1 MIGMSV
7 TYDGKN
13 LTELFNEGQGRTVP
27 VDVTKNVAS
36 NFNNNYQDQGRR
48 RYGQQFLYSTLSVKQ
63 IQVSFTLVGNYDYF
77 NTIAETLGGYL
88 NVDKP
93 KPLIFG
99 DEPNKVWEAIPSG
112 QASLTVD
119 KNTAPITAT
128 VTVTFD
134 VPKSYGENKAQ
145 ALVSSDGETKYG
157 SIKKVS
163 TGHYKATLKNF
174 GTAETYPDIKLKF
187 NSDNGWVGI
196 VKSSSESYE
205 IGNPNEDDTQNVK
218 RSEVLLDYRS
228 AEDVKR
234 GFAAGQKNVGRFN
247 DGIDSEDL
255 NGSLSITDVFDR
267 PNIALTSRGSGSKF
281 LRGSSISWDIPAD
294 SNGERGSLSEYLWW
308 REVFWLGSPNQ
319 YGYIKIS
326 VTDAE
331 GNFLYGAET
340 KKKENGLDCYYNFIV
355 RDDKEGHRIIDTK
368 HFYGTHLE
376 EHNPFNSPRGWSDI
390 TRRDD
395 EISFYWWG
403 SYPKFKI
410 PALKGK
416 KAAKIHVLLAGVG
429 QSPLVTHMYLDEL
442 YFRKDFVS
450 TTEDI
455 PNRFGKGS
463 VLEVDMSKGKTFVD
477 NLPASNE
484 LTYLS
489 EPFSIGTG
497 ETEIDIYTSSWTR
510 TDPTIEVTW
519 KERFV

>member
-93 KPLIFG
+93 KTLIFG

-145 ALVSSDGETKYG
+145 ASVSSDSETKYG

-205 IGNPNEDDTQNVK
+205 IGNPNEVDTRTVEK
-218 RSEVLLDYRS
+218 SEILFDYVS
-228 AEDVKR
+228 NNWITN
-234 GFAAGQKNVGRFN
+234 GFAVGTKNQGRFN
-247 DGIDSEDL
+247 DDSHSL
-255 NGSLSITDVFDR
+255 NGTLAIDNTWGR
-267 PNIALTSRGSGSKF
+267 PHIALANQGGGDKY
-281 LRGSSISWDIPAD
+281 LRGGSLTWEIPAD
-294 SNGERGSLSEYLWW
+294 SNGQKGSLYEYFWW
-308 REVFWLGSPNQ
+308 RQILWLGAANQ
-319 YGYIKIS
+319 FGFIKIS
-326 VTDAE
+326 VTDAN
-331 GNFLYGAET
+331 GVFLYGVET
-340 KKKENGLDCYYNFIV
+340 YKHTNGFDCHYNFLAGDGKGGYKV
-355 RDDKEGHRIIDTK
+355 LDRK
-368 HFYGTHLE
+368 HFYGTHVSTA
-376 EHNPFNSPRGWSDI
+376 NPFNEPQGWSDVQ
-390 TRRDD
+390 RFDD
-395 EISFYWWG
+395 VLQFYWQG
-403 SYPKFKI
+403 SYPKFTVPEI
-410 PALKGK
+410 KGK
-416 KAAKIHVLLAGVG
+416 KSAKIHIGIFG
-429 QSPLVTHMYLDEL
+429 IKDWPLITHLYLDSFV
-442 YFRKDFVS
+442 YRKDYVEKE
-450 TTEDI
+450 EDI
-455 PNRFGKGS
+455 PNRFRKGS
-463 VLEVDMSKGKTFVD
+463 ILEVDMSKGKTYVD
-477 NLPASNE
+477 NLPALNE

-497 ETEIDIYTSSWTR
+497 ETEIDIYTSNWTR
-510 TDPTIEVTW
+510 TDPTIEITW

>member
-7 TYDGKN
+7 IYDGKN
-13 LTELFNEGQGRTVP
+13 LTELFNEGRGRTVP

-112 QASLTVD
+112 QASLAVD

-145 ALVSSDGETKYG
+145 ALVSSDGETKDG

-205 IGNPNEDDTQNVK
+205 IGNPNEANTRTAKQ
-218 RSEVLLDYRS
+218 SEILFDYVS
-228 AEDVKR
+228 NNWITN
-234 GFAAGQKNVGRFN
+234 GFAVGAKNQGRFN
-247 DGIDSEDL
+247 DDSHSL
-255 NGSLSITDVFDR
+255 NGTLAIENNWGR
-267 PNIALTSRGSGSKF
+267 PHIALTNTGGGDKY
-281 LRGSSISWDIPAD
+281 LRGSSLTWEIPAD
-294 SNGERGSLSEYLWW
+294 SNGQKGSLYEYFWW
-308 REVFWLGSPNQ
+308 RQILWLGAANQ
-319 YGYIKIS
+319 FGFIKIS
-326 VTDAE
+326 VTDAN
-331 GNFLYGAET
+331 GVFLYGVET
-340 KKKENGLDCYYNFIV
+340 YKHTNGFDCHYNFLAGDGKGGYKV
-355 RDDKEGHRIIDTK
+355 LGRK
-368 HFYGTHLE
+368 HFYGTHVSTA
-376 EHNPFNSPRGWSDI
+376 NPFNEPQGWSDVQ
-390 TRRDD
+390 RFDD
-395 EISFYWWG
+395 VLQFYWQG
-403 SYPKFKI
+403 SYPKFTVPEI
-410 PALKGK
+410 KGK
-416 KAAKIHVLLAGVG
+416 KSAKIHIGIFG
-429 QSPLVTHMYLDEL
+429 IKDWPLITHLYLDS
-442 YFRKDFVS
+442 FVYAKHHVEKE
-450 TTEDI
+450 EDI
-455 PNRFGKGS
+455 PNRFRKGS
-463 VLEVDMSKGKTFVD
+463 ILEVDMAKGKTYVD
-477 NLPASNE
+477 NLPALNE

-497 ETEIDIYTSSWTR
+497 ETEIDIYTSSWVR
-510 TDPTIEVTW
+510 TDPTIEITW
-519 KERFV
+519 KERYV

>member
-7 TYDGKN
+7 IFDGKN

-63 IQVSFTLVGNYDYF
+63 IQVSFALIGNYDYF

-99 DEPNKVWEAIPSG
+99 DDPNKVWEAIPSG
-112 QASLTVD
+112 QASLAVD

-145 ALVSSDGETKYG
+145 ALVSSDGETKDG

-205 IGNPNEDDTQNVK
+205 IGNPNEANTRTAKQ
-218 RSEVLLDYRS
+218 SEILFDYVS
-228 AEDVKR
+228 NNWITN
-234 GFAAGQKNVGRFN
+234 GFAVGAKNQGRFN
-247 DGIDSEDL
+247 DDSHSL
-255 NGSLSITDVFDR
+255 NGTLAIENNWGR
-267 PNIALTSRGSGSKF
+267 PHIALTNTGGGDKY
-281 LRGSSISWDIPAD
+281 LRGSSLTWEIPAD
-294 SNGERGSLSEYLWW
+294 SNGQKGSLYEYFWW
-308 REVFWLGSPNQ
+308 RQILWLGAANQ
-319 YGYIKIS
+319 FGFIKIS
-326 VTDAE
+326 VTDAN
-331 GNFLYGAET
+331 GVFLYGVET
-340 KKKENGLDCYYNFIV
+340 YKHTNGFDCHYNFLAGDGKGGYKV
-355 RDDKEGHRIIDTK
+355 LDRK
-368 HFYGTHLE
+368 HFYGTHVSTA
-376 EHNPFNSPRGWSDI
+376 NPFNEPQGWSDVQ
-390 TRRDD
+390 RFDD
-395 EISFYWWG
+395 VLQFYWQG
-403 SYPKFKI
+403 SYPKFTVPEI
-410 PALKGK
+410 KGK
-416 KAAKIHVLLAGVG
+416 KSAKIHIGIFG
-429 QSPLVTHMYLDEL
+429 IKDWPLITHLYLDS
-442 YFRKDFVS
+442 FVYAKHHVEKE
-450 TTEDI
+450 EDI
-455 PNRFGKGS
+455 PNRFRKGS
-463 VLEVDMSKGKTFVD
+463 ILEVDMAKGKTYVD
-477 NLPASNE
+477 NLPALNE

-489 EPFSIGTG
+489 EPFSIGIG
-497 ETEIDIYTSSWTR
+497 ETEIDIYTSSWVR
-510 TDPTIEVTW
+510 TDPTIEITW
-519 KERFV
+519 KERYV

>member
-7 TYDGKN
+7 IYDGKN
-13 LTELFNEGQGRTVP
+13 LTELFNEGRGRTVP

-145 ALVSSDGETKYG
+145 ALVSSDGETKDG

-205 IGNPNEDDTQNVK
+205 IGNPNEANTRTAKQ
-218 RSEVLLDYRS
+218 SEILFDYVS
-228 AEDVKR
+228 NNWITN
-234 GFAAGQKNVGRFN
+234 GFAVGAKNQGRFN
-247 DGIDSEDL
+247 DDSHSL
-255 NGSLSITDVFDR
+255 NGTLAIENNWGR
-267 PNIALTSRGSGSKF
+267 PHIALTNTGGGDKY
-281 LRGSSISWDIPAD
+281 LRGSSLTWEIPAD
-294 SNGERGSLSEYLWW
+294 SNGQKGSLYEYFWW
-308 REVFWLGSPNQ
+308 RQILWLGAANQ
-319 YGYIKIS
+319 FGFIKIS
-326 VTDAE
+326 VTDAN
-331 GNFLYGAET
+331 GVFLYGVET
-340 KKKENGLDCYYNFIV
+340 YKHTNGFDCHYNFLAGDGKGGYKV
-355 RDDKEGHRIIDTK
+355 LDRK
-368 HFYGTHLE
+368 HFYGTHVSTA
-376 EHNPFNSPRGWSDI
+376 NPFNEPQGWSDVQ
-390 TRRDD
+390 RFDD
-395 EISFYWWG
+395 VLQFYWQG
-403 SYPKFKI
+403 SYPKFTVPEI
-410 PALKGK
+410 KGK
-416 KAAKIHVLLAGVG
+416 KSAKIHIGIFG
-429 QSPLVTHMYLDEL
+429 IKDWPLITHLYLDS
-442 YFRKDFVS
+442 FVYAKHHVEKE
-450 TTEDI
+450 EDI
-455 PNRFGKGS
+455 PNRFRKGS
-463 VLEVDMSKGKTFVD
+463 ILEVDMAKGKTYVD
-477 NLPASNE
+477 NLPALNE

-497 ETEIDIYTSSWTR
+497 ETEIDIYTSSWVR
-510 TDPTIEVTW
+510 TDPTIEITW
-519 KERFV
+519 KERYV

>member
-7 TYDGKN
+7 IFDGKN

-36 NFNNNYQDQGRR
+36 NFNNNYQEQGRR

-63 IQVSFTLVGNYDYF
+63 IQLSFNLVGNYDYF
-77 NTIAETLGGYL
+77 NSIAETLGGYL

-93 KPLIFG
+93 KTLIFG
-99 DEPNKVWEAIPSG
+99 DEPNKVWEAIPVG

-119 KNTAPITAT
+119 KNTSPITAT
-128 VTVTFD
+128 VTITFD
-134 VPKSYGENKAQ
+134 VPKSYSENKAQ

-205 IGNPNEDDTQNVK
+205 IGNPNEADTQNVK
-218 RSEVLLDYRS
+218 RSEVLLDYRTPGNVRQ
-228 AEDVKR
+228 AFNL
-234 GFAAGQKNVGRFN
+234 GTKNAGRFN
-247 DGIDSEDL
+247 DGVDSEDL
-255 NGSLSITDVFDR
+255 NGTLGIVDVFDR
-267 PNIALTSRGSGSKF
+267 PNIALTSRGAGNKF
-281 LRGSSISWDIPAD
+281 LRGSSITWEIPAD
-294 SNGERGSLSEYLWW
+294 SNGEKGSLSEYLWW
-308 REVFWLGSPNQ
+308 REVFWLGLPNQ

-403 SYPKFKI
+403 SYPKFNI

-429 QSPLVTHMYLDEL
+429 ESPLVTHMYLDEM
-442 YFRKDFVS
+442 YYRKDFVNKN
-450 TTEDI
+450 EDI

-463 VLEVDMSKGKTFVD
+463 ILEIDMASGKTFVD
-477 NLPASNE
+477 NLPVSNE

-510 TDPTIEVTW
+510 TDPTIEITW

>member
-7 TYDGKN
+7 IFDGKN

-63 IQVSFTLVGNYDYF
+63 IQVSFALIGNYDYF

-99 DEPNKVWEAIPSG
+99 DDPNKVWEAIPSG
-112 QASLTVD
+112 QASLAVD

-145 ALVSSDGETKYG
+145 ALVSSDGETKDG

-205 IGNPNEDDTQNVK
+205 IGNPNEANTRTAKQ
-218 RSEVLLDYRS
+218 SEILFDYVS
-228 AEDVKR
+228 NNWITN
-234 GFAAGQKNVGRFN
+234 GFAVGAKIQGRFN
-247 DGIDSEDL
+247 DDSHSL
-255 NGSLSITDVFDR
+255 NGTLAIENNWGR
-267 PNIALTSRGSGSKF
+267 PHIALTNTGGGDKY
-281 LRGSSISWDIPAD
+281 LRGSSLTWEIPAD
-294 SNGERGSLSEYLWW
+294 SNGQKGSLYEYFWW
-308 REVFWLGSPNQ
+308 RQILWLGAANQ
-319 YGYIKIS
+319 FGFIKIS
-326 VTDAE
+326 VTDAN
-331 GNFLYGAET
+331 GVFLYGVET
-340 KKKENGLDCYYNFIV
+340 YKPTNGFDCHYNFLAGDGKGGYKV
-355 RDDKEGHRIIDTK
+355 LDRK
-368 HFYGTHLE
+368 HFYGTHVSTA
-376 EHNPFNSPRGWSDI
+376 NPFNEPQGWSDVQ
-390 TRRDD
+390 RFDD
-395 EISFYWWG
+395 VLQFYWQG
-403 SYPKFKI
+403 SYPKFTVPEI
-410 PALKGK
+410 KGK
-416 KAAKIHVLLAGVG
+416 KSAKIHIGIFG
-429 QSPLVTHMYLDEL
+429 IKDWPLITHLYLDS
-442 YFRKDFVS
+442 FVYAKHHVEKE
-450 TTEDI
+450 EDI
-455 PNRFGKGS
+455 PNRFRKGS
-463 VLEVDMSKGKTFVD
+463 ILEVDMAKGKTYVD
-477 NLPASNE
+477 NLPALNE

-489 EPFSIGTG
+489 EPFSIGNG
-497 ETEIDIYTSSWTR
+497 ETEIDIYTSSWVR
-510 TDPTIEVTW
+510 TDPTIEITW
-519 KERFV
+519 KERYV

>member
-7 TYDGKN
+7 IFDGKN

-63 IQVSFTLVGNYDYF
+63 IQVSFALIGNYDYF

-99 DEPNKVWEAIPSG
+99 DDPNKVWEAIPSG
-112 QASLTVD
+112 QASLAVD

-145 ALVSSDGETKYG
+145 ALVSSDGETKDG

-205 IGNPNEDDTQNVK
+205 IGNPNEANTRTAKQ
-218 RSEVLLDYRS
+218 SEILFDYVS
-228 AEDVKR
+228 NNWITN
-234 GFAAGQKNVGRFN
+234 GFAVGAKNQGRFN
-247 DGIDSEDL
+247 DDSHSL
-255 NGSLSITDVFDR
+255 NGTLAIENNWGR
-267 PNIALTSRGSGSKF
+267 PHIALTNTGGGDKY
-281 LRGSSISWDIPAD
+281 LRGSSLTWEIPAD
-294 SNGERGSLSEYLWW
+294 SNGQKGSLYEYFWW
-308 REVFWLGSPNQ
+308 RQILWLGAANQ
-319 YGYIKIS
+319 FGFIKIS
-326 VTDAE
+326 VTDAN
-331 GNFLYGAET
+331 GVFLYGVET
-340 KKKENGLDCYYNFIV
+340 YKHTNGFDCHYNFLAGDGKGGYKV
-355 RDDKEGHRIIDTK
+355 LDRK
-368 HFYGTHLE
+368 HFYGTHVSTA
-376 EHNPFNSPRGWSDI
+376 NPFNEPQGWSDVQ
-390 TRRDD
+390 RFDD
-395 EISFYWWG
+395 VLQFYWQG
-403 SYPKFKI
+403 SYPKFTVTEI
-410 PALKGK
+410 KGK
-416 KAAKIHVLLAGVG
+416 KSAKIHIGIFG
-429 QSPLVTHMYLDEL
+429 IKDWPLITHLYLDS
-442 YFRKDFVS
+442 FVYAKHHVEKE
-450 TTEDI
+450 EDI
-455 PNRFGKGS
+455 PNRFRKGS
-463 VLEVDMSKGKTFVD
+463 ILEVDMAKGKTYVD
-477 NLPASNE
+477 NLPALNE

-497 ETEIDIYTSSWTR
+497 ETEIDIYTSSWVR
-510 TDPTIEVTW
+510 TDPTIEITW
-519 KERFV
+519 KERYV

>member
-7 TYDGKN
+7 IFDSKN

-93 KPLIFG
+93 KTLIFG

-119 KNTAPITAT
+119 KNTSPITAT

-205 IGNPNEDDTQNVK
+205 IGNPNEANTRTAKQ
-218 RSEVLLDYRS
+218 SEILFDYVS
-228 AEDVKR
+228 NNWITN
-234 GFAAGQKNVGRFN
+234 GFAVGAKNQGRFN
-247 DGIDSEDL
+247 DDSHSL
-255 NGSLSITDVFDR
+255 NGTLAIENNWGR
-267 PNIALTSRGSGSKF
+267 PHIALTNTGGGDKY
-281 LRGSSISWDIPAD
+281 LRGSSLTWEIPAD
-294 SNGERGSLSEYLWW
+294 SNGQKGSLYEYFWW
-308 REVFWLGSPNQ
+308 RQILWLGAANQ
-319 YGYIKIS
+319 FGFIKIS
-326 VTDAE
+326 VTDAN
-331 GNFLYGAET
+331 GVFLYGVET
-340 KKKENGLDCYYNFIV
+340 YKHTNGFDCHYNFLAGDGKGGYKV
-355 RDDKEGHRIIDTK
+355 LDRK
-368 HFYGTHLE
+368 HFYGTHVSTA
-376 EHNPFNSPRGWSDI
+376 NPFNEPQGWSDVQ
-390 TRRDD
+390 RFDD
-395 EISFYWWG
+395 VLQFYWQG
-403 SYPKFKI
+403 SYPKFTVPEI
-410 PALKGK
+410 KGK
-416 KAAKIHVLLAGVG
+416 KSAKIHIGIFG
-429 QSPLVTHMYLDEL
+429 IKDWPLITHLYLDS
-442 YFRKDFVS
+442 FVYAKHHVEKE
-450 TTEDI
+450 EDI
-455 PNRFGKGS
+455 PNRFRKGS
-463 VLEVDMSKGKTFVD
+463 ILEVDMAKGKTYVD
-477 NLPASNE
+477 NLPALNE

-497 ETEIDIYTSSWTR
+497 ETEIDIYTSSWVR
-510 TDPTIEVTW
+510 TDPTIEITW
-519 KERFV
+519 KERYV

>member
-7 TYDGKN
+7 IYDGKN
-13 LTELFNEGQGRTVP
+13 LTELFNEGRGRTVP

-112 QASLTVD
+112 QASLAVD

-196 VKSSSESYE
+196 VKSFSESYE
-205 IGNPNEDDTQNVK
+205 IGNPNEADTRTVK
-218 RSEVLLDYRS
+218 QSEILFDYVS
-228 AEDVKR
+228 NNWITN
-234 GFAAGQKNVGRFN
+234 GFAVGAKNQGRFN
-247 DGIDSEDL
+247 DDSHSL
-255 NGSLSITDVFDR
+255 NGTLAIDNTWGR
-267 PNIALTSRGSGSKF
+267 PHIALTNQGTGDKY
-281 LRGSSISWDIPAD
+281 LRGGSLTWEIPAD
-294 SNGERGSLSEYLWW
+294 SNGQKGSLYEYFWW
-308 REVFWLGSPNQ
+308 RQILCATAANQ
-319 YGYIKIS
+319 FGFIKIS
-326 VTDAE
+326 VTDAT
-331 GNFLYGAET
+331 GAFLYGTET
-340 KKKENGLDCYYNFIV
+340 YKHTNGFDSYHNFLASDGHGGYRILD
-355 RDDKEGHRIIDTK
+355 KK
-368 HFYGTHLE
+368 HFYATDIATS
-376 EHNPFNSPRGWSDI
+376 NPFYNSGGWSDI
-390 TRRDD
+390 QRFDD
-395 EISFYWWG
+395 IVQFYWWG
-403 SYPKFKI
+403 SYPRYRI
-410 PALKGK
+410 PEIKGK
-416 KAAKIHVLLAGVG
+416 KSAKINIGIFG
-429 QSPLVTHMYLDEL
+429 INGWPLIPHLYLDSFV
-442 YFRKDFVS
+442 YRKDYANKE
-450 TTEDI
+450 EDI
-455 PNRFGKGS
+455 PNRFRKGS
-463 VLEVDMSKGKTFVD
+463 ILEIDMAKGKTYVD
-477 NLPASNE
+477 NLPALNE

-489 EPFSIGTG
+489 EPFSIGIG
-497 ETEIDIYTSSWTR
+497 ETEIDIYTSSWVR
-510 TDPTIEVTW
+510 TDPTIEITW
-519 KERFV
+519 KERYV

>member
-134 VPKSYGENKAQ
+134 VPKSCGENKAQ

-174 GTAETYPDIKLKF
+174 GTAVTYPDIKLKF

-205 IGNPNEDDTQNVK
+205 IGNPNEADTQDVK

-308 REVFWLGSPNQ
+308 REAFWLGSPNQ

-416 KAAKIHVLLAGVG
+416 KTAKIHVLLAGVG

-450 TTEDI
+450 ATEDI

-489 EPFSIGTG
+489 EPFGIGTG

-510 TDPTIEVTW
+510 TDPTIEITW

>member
-7 TYDGKN
+7 IFDGKN

-63 IQVSFTLVGNYDYF
+63 IQVSFALIGNYDYF

-99 DEPNKVWEAIPSG
+99 DDPNKVWEAIPSD
-112 QASLTVD
+112 QASLAVD

-145 ALVSSDGETKYG
+145 ALVSSDGETKDG

-205 IGNPNEDDTQNVK
+205 IGNPNEANTRTAKQ
-218 RSEVLLDYRS
+218 SEILFDYVS
-228 AEDVKR
+228 NNWITN
-234 GFAAGQKNVGRFN
+234 GFAVGAKNQGRFN
-247 DGIDSEDL
+247 DDSHSL
-255 NGSLSITDVFDR
+255 NGTLAIENNWGR
-267 PNIALTSRGSGSKF
+267 PHIALTNTGGGDKY
-281 LRGSSISWDIPAD
+281 LRGSSLTWEIPAD
-294 SNGERGSLSEYLWW
+294 SNGQKGSLYEYFWW
-308 REVFWLGSPNQ
+308 RQILWLGAANQ
-319 YGYIKIS
+319 FGFIKIS
-326 VTDAE
+326 VTDAN
-331 GNFLYGAET
+331 GVFLYGVET
-340 KKKENGLDCYYNFIV
+340 YKHTNGFDCHYNFLAGDGKGGYKV
-355 RDDKEGHRIIDTK
+355 LDRK
-368 HFYGTHLE
+368 HFYGTHVSTA
-376 EHNPFNSPRGWSDI
+376 NPFNEPQGWSDVQ
-390 TRRDD
+390 RFDD
-395 EISFYWWG
+395 VLQFYWQG
-403 SYPKFKI
+403 SYPKFTVPEI
-410 PALKGK
+410 KGK
-416 KAAKIHVLLAGVG
+416 KSAKIHIGIFG
-429 QSPLVTHMYLDEL
+429 IKDWPLITHLYLDS
-442 YFRKDFVS
+442 FVYAKHHVEKE
-450 TTEDI
+450 EDI
-455 PNRFGKGS
+455 PNRFRKGS
-463 VLEVDMSKGKTFVD
+463 ILEVDMAKGKTYVD
-477 NLPASNE
+477 NLPALNE

-497 ETEIDIYTSSWTR
+497 ETEIDIYTSSWVR
-510 TDPTIEVTW
+510 TDPTIEITW
-519 KERFV
+519 KERYV

>member
-7 TYDGKN
+7 IFDGKN

-93 KPLIFG
+93 KTLIFG

-174 GTAETYPDIKLKF
+174 GTAETYPNIKLKF
-187 NSDNGWVGI
+187 NSDNGWVGV

-205 IGNPNEDDTQNVK
+205 IGNPNEADMQDVK
-218 RSEVLLDYRS
+218 RSEILLDYRD
-228 AEDVKR
+228 ENGIRK
-234 GFAAGQKNVGRFN
+234 GFSSGSKNNGIFN
-247 DGIDSEDL
+247 DNSADL
-255 NGSLSITDVFDR
+255 NGTLGIVDVFNR
-267 PNIALTSRGSGSKF
+267 PNIALTSRGNGSKF
-281 LRGSSISWDIPAD
+281 LQGSSISWDIPVD
-294 SNGERGSLSEYLWW
+294 SNGERGSINDYIWW
-308 REVFWLGSPNQ
+308 RQVFWLGLPSQ
-319 YGYIKIS
+319 YGYLKICVS
-326 VTDAE
+326 DDQ
-331 GNFLYGAET
+331 GRFLYGVES
-340 KKKENGLDCYYNFIV
+340 KKKENGLGCDYNIMATDGKGSYQILDS
-355 RDDKEGHRIIDTK
+355 R
-368 HFYGTHLE
+368 HFYGTHLD
-376 EHNPFNSPRGWSDI
+376 EHNPFNAQRGWSDMA
-390 TRRDD
+390 RRDD
-395 EISFYWWG
+395 ELIFYWWG
-403 SYPKFKI
+403 SYLKYKVPI
-410 PALKGK
+410 LKGRK
-416 KAAKIHVLLAGVG
+416 SAKVSALLSGVG
-429 QSPLVTHMYLDEL
+429 QSPLVTHMYVDKFC
-442 YFRKDFVS
+442 YRKDFVS
-450 TTEDI
+450 ATEDI

-510 TDPTIEVTW
+510 TDPTIEITW

>member
-7 TYDGKN
+7 IFDGKN

-63 IQVSFTLVGNYDYF
+63 IQVSFNLVGNYDYF

-112 QASLTVD
+112 QASLAVD

-145 ALVSSDGETKYG
+145 ALVSSDGETKDG

-205 IGNPNEDDTQNVK
+205 IGNPNEANTRTAKQ
-218 RSEVLLDYRS
+218 SEILFDYVS
-228 AEDVKR
+228 NNWITN
-234 GFAAGQKNVGRFN
+234 GFAVGAKNQGRFN
-247 DGIDSEDL
+247 DDSHSL
-255 NGSLSITDVFDR
+255 NGTLAIENNWGR
-267 PNIALTSRGSGSKF
+267 PHIALTNTGGGDKY
-281 LRGSSISWDIPAD
+281 LRGSSLTWEIPAD
-294 SNGERGSLSEYLWW
+294 SNGQKGSLYEYFWW
-308 REVFWLGSPNQ
+308 RQILWLGAANQ
-319 YGYIKIS
+319 FGFIKIS
-326 VTDAE
+326 VTDAN
-331 GNFLYGAET
+331 GVFLYGVET
-340 KKKENGLDCYYNFIV
+340 YKHTNGFDCHYNFLAGDGKGGYKV
-355 RDDKEGHRIIDTK
+355 LDRK
-368 HFYGTHLE
+368 HFYGTHVSTA
-376 EHNPFNSPRGWSDI
+376 NPFNEPQGWSDVQ
-390 TRRDD
+390 RFDD
-395 EISFYWWG
+395 VLQFYWQG
-403 SYPKFKI
+403 SYPKFTVPEI
-410 PALKGK
+410 KGK
-416 KAAKIHVLLAGVG
+416 KSAKIHIGIFG
-429 QSPLVTHMYLDEL
+429 IKDWPLITHLYLDS
-442 YFRKDFVS
+442 FVYAKHHVEKE
-450 TTEDI
+450 EDI
-455 PNRFGKGS
+455 PNRFRKGS
-463 VLEVDMSKGKTFVD
+463 ILEVDMAKGKTYVD
-477 NLPASNE
+477 NLPALNE

-497 ETEIDIYTSSWTR
+497 DTEIDIYTSSWTR
-510 TDPTIEVTW
+510 TDPTIEITW
-519 KERFV
+519 KERYV

>member
-13 LTELFNEGQGRTVP
+13 LTELFNEGRGRTVP
-27 VDVTKNVAS
+27 VDVTKNVAA

-205 IGNPNEDDTQNVK
+205 IGNPNEADTQDVK
-218 RSEVLLDYRS
+218 HSEILFDYRKP
-228 AEDVKR
+228 EDVRR
-234 GFAAGQKNVGRFN
+234 GFEVGLKNVGRFN
-247 DGIDSEDL
+247 DDSENL
-255 NGSLSITDVFDR
+255 NGTLGVIDVFNR
-267 PNIALTSRGSGSKF
+267 PNIALTSRGSGPRQKQ
-281 LRGSSISWDIPAD
+281 GSSITWEIPAD
-294 SNGERGSLSEYLWW
+294 SNGEKGSLNEYIWW
-308 REVFWLGSPNQ
+308 REVFWLGLPNQ
-319 YGYIKIS
+319 YGFIKLS
-326 VTDAE
+326 VTDE
-331 GNFLYGAET
+331 KGEFLYGVET
-340 KKKENGLDCYYNFIV
+340 MKTVNGLDCDYNFLVSDGKGGYKIV
-355 RDDKEGHRIIDTK
+355 ESKR
-368 HFYGTHLE
+368 FYGTHLD
-376 EHNPFNSPRGWSDI
+376 EHNPFNSTRGWSDI
-390 TRRDD
+390 LRKDD
-395 EISFYWWG
+395 EITFYWWG

-410 PALKGK
+410 PALKGRK
-416 KAAKIHVLLAGVG
+416 SKRINVLLAGIH
-429 QSPLVTHMYLDEL
+429 QSPLVTHMYLDEM
-442 YFRKDFVS
+442 YYRKDFVNKN
-450 TTEDI
+450 EDI

-463 VLEVDMSKGKTFVD
+463 ILEIDMAKGKTFVD

-510 TDPTIEVTW
+510 TDPTIEITW

>member
-13 LTELFNEGQGRTVP
+13 LTELFNEGRGRTVP

-112 QASLTVD
+112 QASLAVD

-145 ALVSSDGETKYG
+145 ALVSSDGETKDG

-205 IGNPNEDDTQNVK
+205 IGNPNEANTRTAKQ
-218 RSEVLLDYRS
+218 SEILFDYVS
-228 AEDVKR
+228 NNWITN
-234 GFAAGQKNVGRFN
+234 GFAVGAKNQGRFN
-247 DGIDSEDL
+247 DDSHSL
-255 NGSLSITDVFDR
+255 NGTLAIENNWGR
-267 PNIALTSRGSGSKF
+267 PHIALTNTGGEDKY
-281 LRGSSISWDIPAD
+281 LRGSSLTWEIPAD
-294 SNGERGSLSEYLWW
+294 SNGQKGSLYEYFWW
-308 REVFWLGSPNQ
+308 RQILWLGAANQ
-319 YGYIKIS
+319 FGFIKIS
-326 VTDAE
+326 VTDAN
-331 GNFLYGAET
+331 GVFLYGVET
-340 KKKENGLDCYYNFIV
+340 YKHTNGFDCHYNFLAGDGKGGYKV
-355 RDDKEGHRIIDTK
+355 LDRK
-368 HFYGTHLE
+368 HFYGTHVSTA
-376 EHNPFNSPRGWSDI
+376 NPFNEPQGWSDVQ
-390 TRRDD
+390 RFDD
-395 EISFYWWG
+395 VLQFYWQG
-403 SYPKFKI
+403 SYPKFTVPEI
-410 PALKGK
+410 KGK
-416 KAAKIHVLLAGVG
+416 KSAKIHIGIFG
-429 QSPLVTHMYLDEL
+429 IKDWPLIKHLYLDS
-442 YFRKDFVS
+442 FVYAKHHVEKE
-450 TTEDI
+450 EDI
-455 PNRFGKGS
+455 PNRFRKGS
-463 VLEVDMSKGKTFVD
+463 ILEIDMAKGKTYVD
-477 NLPASNE
+477 NLPALNE

-489 EPFSIGTG
+489 EPFSIGIG
-497 ETEIDIYTSSWTR
+497 ETEIDIYTSSWVR
-510 TDPTIEVTW
+510 TDPTIEITW
-519 KERFV
+519 KERYV

>member
-63 IQVSFTLVGNYDYF
+63 IQVSFNLVGNYDYF

-112 QASLTVD
+112 QSSLTVD

-196 VKSSSESYE
+196 VKTSSESYE
-205 IGNPNEDDTQNVK
+205 IGNPNEVDSRTVKQSEILFDYVSNGWITKGFAEGVKNRGIFNDDTH
-218 RSEVLLDYRS
+218 S
-228 AEDVKR
+228 
-234 GFAAGQKNVGRFN
+234 
-247 DGIDSEDL
+247 L
-255 NGSLSITDVFDR
+255 NGTLVIDNAWGR
-267 PNIALTSRGSGSKF
+267 PHIALTNTGGGDRN
-281 LRGSSISWDIPAD
+281 LRGASLTWEIPVD
-294 SNGERGSLSEYLWW
+294 SYGEKGALYEYFWW
-308 REVFWLGSPNQ
+308 RQILWLGAAHQ
-319 YGYIKIS
+319 YGFIKIS
-326 VTDAE
+326 VTSE
-331 GNFLYGAET
+331 TGEFLYGVET
-340 KKKENGLDCYYNFIV
+340 YKNTAGFDCHYNFMAGDGKGGYKILD
-355 RDDKEGHRIIDTK
+355 RKY
-368 HFYGTHLE
+368 FYGTHVSTA
-376 EHNPFNSPRGWSDI
+376 NPFNEPQGWSDVQ
-390 TRRDD
+390 RFDD
-395 EISFYWWG
+395 VLQFYWQG
-403 SYPKFKI
+403 SYPRYTVPEI
-410 PALKGK
+410 KGK
-416 KAAKIHVLLAGVG
+416 KSAKISVGIFGISDWPLITHLYLDSFVYRKDYPNNGVG
-429 QSPLVTHMYLDEL
+429 V
-442 YFRKDFVS
+442 
-450 TTEDI
+450 
-455 PNRFGKGS
+455 PNRFRKGS
-463 VLEVDMSKGKTFVD
+463 ILEIDMTKGKTFVD

-489 EPFSIGTG
+489 EPFSVGTG
-497 ETEIDIYTSSWTR
+497 ETEIDIYTSSWVR
-510 TDPTIEVTW
+510 TDPTIEISW
-519 KERFV
+519 KERYV

>member
-7 TYDGKN
+7 IFDGKN

-63 IQVSFTLVGNYDYF
+63 IQVSFNLVGNYDYF

-112 QASLTVD
+112 QASLAVD

-145 ALVSSDGETKYG
+145 ALVSSDGETKDG

-205 IGNPNEDDTQNVK
+205 IGNPNEANTRTAKQ
-218 RSEVLLDYRS
+218 SEILFDYVS
-228 AEDVKR
+228 NNWITN
-234 GFAAGQKNVGRFN
+234 GFAVGAKNQGRFN
-247 DGIDSEDL
+247 DDSHSL
-255 NGSLSITDVFDR
+255 NGTLAIENNWGR
-267 PNIALTSRGSGSKF
+267 PHIALTNTGGGDKY
-281 LRGSSISWDIPAD
+281 LRGSSLTWEIPAD
-294 SNGERGSLSEYLWW
+294 SNGQKGSLYEYFWW
-308 REVFWLGSPNQ
+308 RQILWLGAANQ
-319 YGYIKIS
+319 FGFIKIS
-326 VTDAE
+326 VTDAN
-331 GNFLYGAET
+331 GVFLYGVET
-340 KKKENGLDCYYNFIV
+340 YKHTNGFDCRYNFLAGDGKGGYKV
-355 RDDKEGHRIIDTK
+355 LDRK
-368 HFYGTHLE
+368 HFYGTHVSTA
-376 EHNPFNSPRGWSDI
+376 NPFNEPQGWSDVQ
-390 TRRDD
+390 RFDD
-395 EISFYWWG
+395 VLQFYWQG
-403 SYPKFKI
+403 SYPKFTVPEI
-410 PALKGK
+410 KGK
-416 KAAKIHVLLAGVG
+416 KSAKIHIGIFG
-429 QSPLVTHMYLDEL
+429 IKDWPLITHLYLDS
-442 YFRKDFVS
+442 FVYAKHHVEKE
-450 TTEDI
+450 EDI
-455 PNRFGKGS
+455 PNRFRKGS
-463 VLEVDMSKGKTFVD
+463 ILEVDMAKGKTYVD
-477 NLPASNE
+477 NLPALNE

-497 ETEIDIYTSSWTR
+497 ETEIDIYTSSWVR
-510 TDPTIEVTW
+510 TDPTIEISW
-519 KERFV
+519 KERYV

>member
-7 TYDGKN
+7 IFDGKN

-63 IQVSFTLVGNYDYF
+63 IQVLFTLVGNYDYF

-128 VTVTFD
+128 ATVTFD

-205 IGNPNEDDTQNVK
+205 IGNPNEANTRTAKQ
-218 RSEVLLDYRS
+218 SEILFDYVS
-228 AEDVKR
+228 NNWITN
-234 GFAAGQKNVGRFN
+234 GFAVGAKNQGRFN
-247 DGIDSEDL
+247 DDSHSL
-255 NGSLSITDVFDR
+255 NGTLAIENNWGR
-267 PNIALTSRGSGSKF
+267 PHIALTNTGGGDKY
-281 LRGSSISWDIPAD
+281 LRGSSLTWEIPAD
-294 SNGERGSLSEYLWW
+294 SNGQKGSLYEYFWW
-308 REVFWLGSPNQ
+308 RQILWLGAANQ
-319 YGYIKIS
+319 FGFIKIS
-326 VTDAE
+326 VTDAN
-331 GNFLYGAET
+331 GVFLYGVET
-340 KKKENGLDCYYNFIV
+340 YKHTNGFDCHYNFLAGDGKGGYKV
-355 RDDKEGHRIIDTK
+355 LDRK
-368 HFYGTHLE
+368 HFYGTHVSTA
-376 EHNPFNSPRGWSDI
+376 NPFNEPQGWSDVQ
-390 TRRDD
+390 RFDD
-395 EISFYWWG
+395 VLQFYWQG
-403 SYPKFKI
+403 SYPKFTVPEI
-410 PALKGK
+410 KGK
-416 KAAKIHVLLAGVG
+416 KSAKIHIGIFG
-429 QSPLVTHMYLDEL
+429 IKDWPLITHLYLDS
-442 YFRKDFVS
+442 FVYAKHHVEKE
-450 TTEDI
+450 EDI
-455 PNRFGKGS
+455 PNRFRKGS
-463 VLEVDMSKGKTFVD
+463 ILEVDMAKGKTYVD
-477 NLPASNE
+477 NLPALNE

-497 ETEIDIYTSSWTR
+497 ETEIDIYTSSWVR
-510 TDPTIEVTW
+510 TDPTIEITW
-519 KERFV
+519 KERYV

>member
-7 TYDGKN
+7 IFDGKN

-63 IQVSFTLVGNYDYF
+63 IQVSFALIGNYDYF

-99 DEPNKVWEAIPSG
+99 DDPNKVWEAIPSG
-112 QASLTVD
+112 QASLAVD
-119 KNTAPITAT
+119 KNTSPITAT

-145 ALVSSDGETKYG
+145 ALVSSDGETKDG

-205 IGNPNEDDTQNVK
+205 IGNPNEANTRTAKQ
-218 RSEVLLDYRS
+218 SEILFDYVS
-228 AEDVKR
+228 NNWITN
-234 GFAAGQKNVGRFN
+234 GFAVGAKNQGRFN
-247 DGIDSEDL
+247 DDSHSL
-255 NGSLSITDVFDR
+255 NGTLAIENNWGR
-267 PNIALTSRGSGSKF
+267 PHIALTNTGGGDKY
-281 LRGSSISWDIPAD
+281 LRGSSLTWEIPAD
-294 SNGERGSLSEYLWW
+294 SNGQKGSLYEYFWW
-308 REVFWLGSPNQ
+308 RQILWLGAANQ
-319 YGYIKIS
+319 FGFIKIS
-326 VTDAE
+326 VTDAN
-331 GNFLYGAET
+331 GVFLYGVET
-340 KKKENGLDCYYNFIV
+340 YKHTNGFDCHYNFLAGDGKGGYKV
-355 RDDKEGHRIIDTK
+355 LDRK
-368 HFYGTHLE
+368 HFYGTHVSTA
-376 EHNPFNSPRGWSDI
+376 NPFNEPQGWSDVQ
-390 TRRDD
+390 RFDD
-395 EISFYWWG
+395 VLQFYWQG
-403 SYPKFKI
+403 SYPKFTVPEI
-410 PALKGK
+410 KGK
-416 KAAKIHVLLAGVG
+416 KSAKIHIGIFG
-429 QSPLVTHMYLDEL
+429 IKDWPLITHLYLDS
-442 YFRKDFVS
+442 FVYAKHHVEKE
-450 TTEDI
+450 EDI
-455 PNRFGKGS
+455 PNRFRKGS
-463 VLEVDMSKGKTFVD
+463 ILEVDMAKGKTYVD
-477 NLPASNE
+477 NLPALNE

-497 ETEIDIYTSSWTR
+497 ETEIDIYTSSWVR
-510 TDPTIEVTW
+510 TDPTIEITW
-519 KERFV
+519 KERYV

>member
-1 MIGMSV
+1 MIGVSV

-13 LTELFNEGQGRTVP
+13 LTELFNEGRGRTVP
-27 VDVTKNVAS
+27 VDVTKNVAA
-36 NFNNNYQDQGRR
+36 NFNNNYQDQGCR

-187 NSDNGWVGI
+187 NSDNGWVGV

-205 IGNPNEDDTQNVK
+205 IGNPDETDI
-218 RSEVLLDYRS
+218 R
-228 AEDVKR
+228 DVKQSEILFDYVSYNWITN
-234 GFAAGQKNVGRFN
+234 GFAVGVKNQGRFN
-247 DGIDSEDL
+247 DDSHSL
-255 NGSLSITDVFDR
+255 NGTLAIENNWGR
-267 PNIALTSRGSGSKF
+267 PHIALTNTGGGDKY
-281 LRGSSISWDIPAD
+281 LRGSSLTWEIPAD
-294 SNGERGSLSEYLWW
+294 SNGQKGSLYEYFWW
-308 REVFWLGSPNQ
+308 RQILWLGAANQ
-319 YGYIKIS
+319 FGFIKIS
-326 VTDAE
+326 VTDAN
-331 GNFLYGAET
+331 GVFLYGVET
-340 KKKENGLDCYYNFIV
+340 YKHTNGFDCHYNFLAGDGKGGYKV
-355 RDDKEGHRIIDTK
+355 LDRK
-368 HFYGTHLE
+368 HFYGTHVSTA
-376 EHNPFNSPRGWSDI
+376 NPFNEPQGWSDVQ
-390 TRRDD
+390 RFDD
-395 EISFYWWG
+395 VLQFYWQG
-403 SYPKFKI
+403 SYPKFTVPEI
-410 PALKGK
+410 KGK
-416 KAAKIHVLLAGVG
+416 KSAKIHIGIFG
-429 QSPLVTHMYLDEL
+429 IKDWPLITHLYLDS
-442 YFRKDFVS
+442 FVYAKHHVEKE
-450 TTEDI
+450 EDI
-455 PNRFGKGS
+455 PNRFRKGS
-463 VLEVDMSKGKTFVD
+463 ILEVDMAKGKTYVD
-477 NLPASNE
+477 NLPALNE

-497 ETEIDIYTSSWTR
+497 ETEIDIYTSSWVR
-510 TDPTIEVTW
+510 TDPTIEITW
-519 KERFV
+519 KERYV

>member
-7 TYDGKN
+7 TFDGKN
-13 LTELFNEGQGRTVP
+13 LTELFNEGRGRTVP
-27 VDVTKNVAS
+27 VDVTKNVAA

-63 IQVSFTLVGNYDYF
+63 IQVLFTLVGNYDYF

-145 ALVSSDGETKYG
+145 ALVSSDGETKDG

-205 IGNPNEDDTQNVK
+205 IGNPNEANTRTAKQ
-218 RSEVLLDYRS
+218 SEILFDYVS
-228 AEDVKR
+228 NNWITN
-234 GFAAGQKNVGRFN
+234 GFAVGAKNQGRFN
-247 DGIDSEDL
+247 DDSHSL
-255 NGSLSITDVFDR
+255 NGTLAIENNWGR
-267 PNIALTSRGSGSKF
+267 PHIALTNTGGGDKY
-281 LRGSSISWDIPAD
+281 LRGSSLTWEIPAD
-294 SNGERGSLSEYLWW
+294 SNGQKGSLYEYFWW
-308 REVFWLGSPNQ
+308 RQILWLGAANQ
-319 YGYIKIS
+319 FGFIKIS
-326 VTDAE
+326 VTDAN
-331 GNFLYGAET
+331 GVFLYGVET
-340 KKKENGLDCYYNFIV
+340 YKHTNGFDCHYNFLAGDGKGGYKV
-355 RDDKEGHRIIDTK
+355 LDRK
-368 HFYGTHLE
+368 HFYGTHVSTA
-376 EHNPFNSPRGWSDI
+376 NPFNEPQGWSDVQ
-390 TRRDD
+390 RFDD
-395 EISFYWWG
+395 VLQFYWQG
-403 SYPKFKI
+403 SYPKFTVPEI
-410 PALKGK
+410 KGK
-416 KAAKIHVLLAGVG
+416 KSAKIHIGIFG
-429 QSPLVTHMYLDEL
+429 IKDWPLITHLYLDS
-442 YFRKDFVS
+442 FVYAKHHVEKE
-450 TTEDI
+450 EDI
-455 PNRFGKGS
+455 PNRFRKGS
-463 VLEVDMSKGKTFVD
+463 ILEVDMAKGKTYVD
-477 NLPASNE
+477 NLPALNE

-497 ETEIDIYTSSWTR
+497 ETEIDIYTSSWVR
-510 TDPTIEVTW
+510 TDPTIEITW
-519 KERFV
+519 KERYV

>member
-7 TYDGKN
+7 IFDGKN

-36 NFNNNYQDQGRR
+36 NFNNNYQEQGRR

-63 IQVSFTLVGNYDYF
+63 IQVSFNLVGNYDYF
-77 NTIAETLGGYL
+77 NSIAETLGGYL

-93 KPLIFG
+93 KTLIFG

-112 QASLTVD
+112 QTSLTVD

-174 GTAETYPDIKLKF
+174 GTAETYPNIKLKF

-205 IGNPNEDDTQNVK
+205 IGNPNEADDENVK
-218 RSEVLLDYRS
+218 KSEDLFDYRDS
-228 AEDVKR
+228 ENLIK
-234 GFAAGQKNVGRFN
+234 GFETSLKNVGVFN
-247 DGIDSEDL
+247 NNSHTLNGTLSISNVWDRPHISLQNIGSGNTYL
-255 NGSLSITDVFDR
+255 NGSS
-267 PNIALTSRGSGSKF
+267 LT
-281 LRGSSISWDIPAD
+281 WDIPAD
-294 SNGERGSLSEYLWW
+294 SNGQKGSIYEYFWW
-308 REVFWLGSPNQ
+308 RQIFWAGASNQ
-319 YGYIKIS
+319 TGFLKIS
-326 VTDAE
+326 VTTSDGE
-331 GNFLYGAET
+331 FLYGVET
-340 KKKENGLDCYYNFIV
+340 CKRGNGIDSEYNFLATDGKGGYRIV
-355 RDDKEGHRIIDTK
+355 DSK
-368 HFYGTHLE
+368 HFLCTHLD
-376 EHNPFNSPRGWSDI
+376 EHNPFNKDRGWSDVS
-390 TRRDD
+390 RVDD
-395 EISFYWWG
+395 TVRFYWWG
-403 SYPKFKI
+403 SYLYYKI
-410 PALKGK
+410 PEIKGK
-416 KAAKIHVLLAGVG
+416 KSAKINIGFFDVHDR
-429 QSPLVTHMYLDEL
+429 PLVTHMYVDSFI
-442 YFRKDFVS
+442 YAKNFIDKQV
-450 TTEDI
+450 DI
-455 PNRFGKGS
+455 PNRFRKGS
-463 VLEVDMSKGKTFVD
+463 ILEIDMAKGKTFVD

-510 TDPTIEVTW
+510 TDPTIEITW

>member
-27 VDVTKNVAS
+27 VDVTKNVAA

-99 DEPNKVWEAIPSG
+99 DEPNKVWEATPSG
-112 QASLTVD
+112 QASLAVD
-119 KNTAPITAT
+119 KNTAPITEK

-134 VPKSYGENKAQ
+134 VPKSYCENKAQ

-157 SIKKVS
+157 SIKNVS

-205 IGNPNEDDTQNVK
+205 IGNPNEADTRTVK
-218 RSEVLLDYRS
+218 QSEILFDYVS
-228 AEDVKR
+228 NNWITN
-234 GFAAGQKNVGRFN
+234 GFAVGTKNQGRFN
-247 DGIDSEDL
+247 DESHSL
-255 NGSLSITDVFDR
+255 NGTLAIENNWGR
-267 PNIALTSRGSGSKF
+267 PHIALTSTGGGDKY
-281 LRGSSISWDIPAD
+281 LRGSSLTWEIPAD
-294 SNGERGSLSEYLWW
+294 SNGQKGSVYEYFWW
-308 REVFWLGSPNQ
+308 RKILWLGAANQ
-319 YGYIKIS
+319 FGFIKIS
-326 VTDAE
+326 VTDAN
-331 GNFLYGAET
+331 GVFLYGVET
-340 KKKENGLDCYYNFIV
+340 YKHTNGFDCHYNFLAGDGKGGYKV
-355 RDDKEGHRIIDTK
+355 LDRK
-368 HFYGTHLE
+368 HFYGTHVSTA
-376 EHNPFNSPRGWSDI
+376 NPFNEPQGWSDVQ
-390 TRRDD
+390 RFYDVLQ
-395 EISFYWWG
+395 FYWQG
-403 SYPKFKI
+403 SYPKFTVPEI
-410 PALKGK
+410 KGK
-416 KAAKIHVLLAGVG
+416 KSAKIHIGIFG
-429 QSPLVTHMYLDEL
+429 IKDWPLITHLYLDS
-442 YFRKDFVS
+442 FVYAKHHVEKE
-450 TTEDI
+450 EDI
-455 PNRFGKGS
+455 PNRFRKGS
-463 VLEVDMSKGKTFVD
+463 ILEVDMAKGKTYVD
-477 NLPASNE
+477 NLPALNE

-510 TDPTIEVTW
+510 TDPTIEITW
-519 KERFV
+519 KERFI

>member
-1 MIGMSV
+1 MSV
-7 TYDGKN
+7 TFDGKN
-13 LTELFNEGQGRTVP
+13 LTELFNEGRGRTVP
-27 VDVTKNVAS
+27 VDVTKNVAA

-112 QASLTVD
+112 QASLAVD

-134 VPKSYGENKAQ
+134 VPKSCGENKAQ

-205 IGNPNEDDTQNVK
+205 IGNPNEANTRTAKQ
-218 RSEVLLDYRS
+218 SEILFDYVS
-228 AEDVKR
+228 NNWITN
-234 GFAAGQKNVGRFN
+234 GFAVGAKNQGRFN
-247 DGIDSEDL
+247 DDSHSL
-255 NGSLSITDVFDR
+255 NGTLAIENNWGR
-267 PNIALTSRGSGSKF
+267 PHIALTNIGGGDKY
-281 LRGSSISWDIPAD
+281 LRGSSLTWEIPAD
-294 SNGERGSLSEYLWW
+294 SNGQKGSLYEYFWW
-308 REVFWLGSPNQ
+308 RQILWLGAANQ
-319 YGYIKIS
+319 FGFIKIS
-326 VTDAE
+326 VTDAN
-331 GNFLYGAET
+331 GVFLYGVET
-340 KKKENGLDCYYNFIV
+340 YKHTNGFDCHYNFLAGDGKGGYKV
-355 RDDKEGHRIIDTK
+355 LDRK
-368 HFYGTHLE
+368 HFYGTHVSTA
-376 EHNPFNSPRGWSDI
+376 NPFNEPQGWSDVQ
-390 TRRDD
+390 RFDD
-395 EISFYWWG
+395 VLQFYWQG
-403 SYPKFKI
+403 SYPKFTAPEI
-410 PALKGK
+410 KGK
-416 KAAKIHVLLAGVG
+416 KSAKIHIGIFG
-429 QSPLVTHMYLDEL
+429 IKDWPLITHLYLDS
-442 YFRKDFVS
+442 FVYAKHHVEKE
-450 TTEDI
+450 EDI
-455 PNRFGKGS
+455 PNRFRKGS
-463 VLEVDMSKGKTFVD
+463 ILEVDMAKGKTYVD
-477 NLPASNE
+477 NLPALNE

-497 ETEIDIYTSSWTR
+497 ETEIDIYTSSWVR
-510 TDPTIEVTW
+510 TDPTIEITW
-519 KERFV
+519 KERYV

>member
-7 TYDGKN
+7 IFDGKN

-174 GTAETYPDIKLKF
+174 GTAETYPNIKLKF
-187 NSDNGWVGI
+187 NSDNGWVGV

-205 IGNPNEDDTQNVK
+205 IGNPDETDI
-218 RSEVLLDYRS
+218 R
-228 AEDVKR
+228 DVKQSEILFDYVSYNWITN
-234 GFAAGQKNVGRFN
+234 GFAVGVKNQGRFN
-247 DGIDSEDL
+247 DDSHSL
-255 NGSLSITDVFDR
+255 NGTLAIENNWGR
-267 PNIALTSRGSGSKF
+267 PHIALTNTGGGDKY
-281 LRGSSISWDIPAD
+281 LRGSSLTWEIPAD
-294 SNGERGSLSEYLWW
+294 SNGQKGSLYEYFWW
-308 REVFWLGSPNQ
+308 RQILWLGAANQ
-319 YGYIKIS
+319 FGFIKIS
-326 VTDAE
+326 VTDAN
-331 GNFLYGAET
+331 GVFLYGVET
-340 KKKENGLDCYYNFIV
+340 YKHTNGFDCHYNFLAGDGKGGYKV
-355 RDDKEGHRIIDTK
+355 LDRK
-368 HFYGTHLE
+368 HFYGTHVSTA
-376 EHNPFNSPRGWSDI
+376 NPFNEPQGWSDVQ
-390 TRRDD
+390 RFDD
-395 EISFYWWG
+395 VLQFYWQG
-403 SYPKFKI
+403 SYPKFTVPEI
-410 PALKGK
+410 KGK
-416 KAAKIHVLLAGVG
+416 KSAKIHIGIFG
-429 QSPLVTHMYLDEL
+429 IKDWPLITHLYLDS
-442 YFRKDFVS
+442 FVYAKHHVEKE
-450 TTEDI
+450 EDI
-455 PNRFGKGS
+455 PNRFRKGS
-463 VLEVDMSKGKTFVD
+463 ILEVDMAKGKTYVD
-477 NLPASNE
+477 NLPALNE

-497 ETEIDIYTSSWTR
+497 ETEIDIYTSSWVR
-510 TDPTIEVTW
+510 TDPTIEITW
-519 KERFV
+519 KERYV

>member
-7 TYDGKN
+7 IYDGKN
-13 LTELFNEGQGRTVP
+13 LTELFNEGRGRTVP

-77 NTIAETLGGYL
+77 NSVAETLGGYL

-128 VTVTFD
+128 ITVTFD

-205 IGNPNEDDTQNVK
+205 IGNPNEVDTRTFKQ
-218 RSEVLLDYRS
+218 SEILFDYVS
-228 AEDVKR
+228 YNWITN
-234 GFAAGQKNVGRFN
+234 GFAVGAKNQGRFN
-247 DGIDSEDL
+247 DDSHSL
-255 NGSLSITDVFDR
+255 NGTLAIENNWGR
-267 PNIALTSRGSGSKF
+267 PHIALTNTGGGDKY
-281 LRGSSISWDIPAD
+281 LRGSSLTWEIPAD
-294 SNGERGSLSEYLWW
+294 SNGQKGSLYEYFWW
-308 REVFWLGSPNQ
+308 RQILWLGAANQ
-319 YGYIKIS
+319 FGFIKIS
-326 VTDAE
+326 VTDAN
-331 GNFLYGAET
+331 GVFLYGVET
-340 KKKENGLDCYYNFIV
+340 YKHTNGFDCHYNFLAGDGKGGYKV
-355 RDDKEGHRIIDTK
+355 LGRK
-368 HFYGTHLE
+368 HFYGTHVSTA
-376 EHNPFNSPRGWSDI
+376 NPFNEPQGWSDVQ
-390 TRRDD
+390 RFDD
-395 EISFYWWG
+395 VLQFYWQG
-403 SYPKFKI
+403 SYPKFTVPEI
-410 PALKGK
+410 KGK
-416 KAAKIHVLLAGVG
+416 KSAKIHIGIFG
-429 QSPLVTHMYLDEL
+429 IKDWPLITHLYLDS
-442 YFRKDFVS
+442 FVYAKHHVEKE
-450 TTEDI
+450 EDI
-455 PNRFGKGS
+455 PNRFRKGS
-463 VLEVDMSKGKTFVD
+463 ILEIDMAKGKTYVD
-477 NLPASNE
+477 NLPALNE

-497 ETEIDIYTSSWTR
+497 ETEIDIYTSSWVR
-510 TDPTIEVTW
+510 TDPTIEITW
-519 KERFV
+519 KERYV